1 MDARAWAGHLAH
13 RAHKERMKGKSI
25 KPPAPLKDPG
35 PMKTILGPRFV
46 GAIIIPTPSKKEA
59 GQKNIKPLYDK
70 YDKSCK
76 FAIDYVKNNTNVA
89 HIYHKRRKYQ
99 YLSQPLVIN
108 LIIEVID
115 RMAGEHIMSYEYK
128 LEMLK
133 KLAET
138 CARQAEENDKNN
150 RAANAV
156 SALELANKMQGHT
169 APTATDPVIDDEQ
182 RQKAKAIMAEYDK
195 KYTKD
200 Y

>member
-1 MDARAWAGHLAH
+1 MGIGGFVVMLAREWDGLQH
-13 RAHKERMKGKSI
+13 RR
-25 KPPAPLKDPG
+25 
-35 PMKTILGPRFV
+35 PMKTTKTPRFS
-46 GAIIIPTPSKKEA
+46 GATLIQLPSKKKEVVRGKSA
-59 GQKNIKPLYDK
+59 TYDK
-70 YDKSCK
+70 YDKTVK
-76 FAIDYVKNNTNVA
+76 FAINYVKNNGKTS
-89 HIYHKRRKYQ
+89 HLYTRSRKRE
-99 YLSQPLVIN
+99 YLSSKLTIHI
-108 LIIEVID
+108 IIEVID

-133 KLAET
+133 KLAEI
-138 CARQAEENDKNN
+138 CMKQAGDNDKNN
-150 RAANAV
+150 RAANMV